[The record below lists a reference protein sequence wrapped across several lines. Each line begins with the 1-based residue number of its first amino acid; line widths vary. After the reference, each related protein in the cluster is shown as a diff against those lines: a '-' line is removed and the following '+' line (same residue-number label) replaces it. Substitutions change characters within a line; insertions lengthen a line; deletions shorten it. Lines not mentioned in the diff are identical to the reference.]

1 LESGANFAVPSA
13 ENTGAHMKEFSPF
26 RYDFQNK
33 CLWRS
38 SKFGADE
45 RVELTPKAFDVLGY
59 LINHPGRL
67 IGQDEFLDVLW
78 PKVHVQPEVLK
89 SHILAVRAALGDNP
103 KKPRFIETVRQR
115 GYRFVATVTEGRP
128 VDDAIAARSMFVRL
142 VGRER
147 LMSRLKEYLSNTVMG
162 QTTVVFVSG
171 EAGIGKTAFVEEFLA
186 EAVSGN
192 SGTSVARGQCVEA
205 FGEIEPWYPVLEAI
219 SRLCRGPASGETVQ
233 LLGTVA
239 PTWLV
244 QFPTLTTRQHREMLH
259 QEIIGATRGRMLREI
274 SEFIELIAAQTPTVL
289 LFEDIHWSDLSTLDL
304 ISTIARRRSHAKLL
318 LLATY
323 RPADADVA
331 GHPLPSVVQ
340 NLRLR
345 RLSVEL
351 ELEPLQLA
359 AVQRF
364 LNQSGSV
371 SEVPSGLARSIHRQ
385 SGGNPLFMLA
395 TIDNLVERGF
405 VRLTSDGWELNGPLD
420 KIDHVIAKTLGQA
433 IETQIR
439 RLSGDQQ
446 RVIEAGSL
454 TQVSF
459 CAAINAAAIN
469 MPPDSFE
476 DVCEELRQK
485 HRIIRRTSVCK
496 FPDGSVSH
504 RYEFGHAIYRQVCVA
519 RQSPIRFAHAN
530 SLVAARMETLFANNL
545 AEAAPELALLR
556 AAASDWKSAQRY
568 LRLALQTAMKRHAHR
583 EALAILEQALMF
595 SEHLSERERKEANIG
610 FIESRAEIYAAAHD
624 PLTSETYEQLA
635 REATDLGLIDVE
647 ARALLGLAYA
657 RSWFN
662 VEPSLEALGRA
673 LCLSHR
679 QSQPQMKARTQM
691 SSFAWRI
698 WISGWNE
705 HDVRCCEAVLASLSN
720 SSDLL
725 TVAWGMIEYSMLL
738 MISTRYREG
747 HDTIIANY
755 RTLIEGAESRPDINV
770 TRAIWMT
777 RLGIPWSLMFCGEFG
792 QALKEFDS
800 GIGMYVRNGNNYGA
814 RTLRIYRIWV
824 LYHCMDYPGV
834 LDACRRIADR
844 SESAIEI
851 EAGFDEPILPAEV
864 RLCSILT
871 GLAHAGLGNTDE
883 ALTCLHAVQEQMEGH
898 PVIFD
903 WYWRLS
909 VESGLAE
916 LWLAKGDLAR
926 ATLQAERALELALAT
941 DERTYQALAWDVRA
955 RVALRAA
962 DLASAEKVIEK
973 ALLIIQEY
981 ETPLADW
988 KVHTSACCVYDAVG
1002 DHSSARKHRRLAAE
1016 EKTSLANSLSQNDP
1030 LRHGFE
1036 PLLNP
1041 LDRQQN

>member
-1 LESGANFAVPSA
+1 
-13 ENTGAHMKEFSPF
+13 MKEFFPF
-26 RYDFQNK
+26 RYDVQNK

-38 SKFGADE
+38 RKSGADE
-45 RVELTPKAFDVLGY
+45 RVELKPKAFDLLGY

-67 IGQDEFLDVLW
+67 ISQDEFLDVLW
-78 PKVHVQPEVLK
+78 SNVHVQPEVLK
-89 SHILAVRAALGDNP
+89 SHILAVRVALDDSP
-103 KKPRFIETVRQR
+103 KKPRFIETIRQR
-115 GYRFVATVTEGRP
+115 GYRFIATVTESRP
-128 VDDAIAARSMFVRL
+128 VDDAIPASSTRVRL

-147 LMSRLKEYLSNTVMG
+147 LMSRLKGYFSNAVAG
-162 QTTVVFVSG
+162 QTMVVFVSG
-171 EAGIGKTAFVEEFLA
+171 EAGVGKTAFVDEFLA
-186 EAVSGN
+186 EAASSN

-219 SRLCRGPASGETVQ
+219 SRLCRGPVSGKTVQ

-244 QFPTLTTRQHREMLH
+244 QFPTLTTRQHRETLR

-274 SEFIELIAAQTPTVL
+274 SEFLELIAAQTPTLL

-304 ISTIARRRSHAKLL
+304 ISSIAHRRSHAKLM

-323 RPADADVA
+323 RPADAEVT
-331 GHPLPSVVQ
+331 GHPLSFVVQ
-340 NLRLR
+340 NLQLK
-345 RLSVEL
+345 RLSFEL
-351 ELEPLQLA
+351 ELEPLQLTD
-359 AVQRF
+359 VQSF
-364 LNQSGSV
+364 LNRSGSISGV
-371 SEVPSGLARSIHRQ
+371 SSGLARSIHSQ

-395 TIDNLVERGF
+395 TIDDLVERGF
-405 VRLTSDGWELNGPLD
+405 VRLTNDGWELNGPLG

-446 RVIEAGSL
+446 RVLEAGSL

-459 CAAINAAAIN
+459 CAAINAAAID
-469 MPPDSFE
+469 MPPDIFE

-485 HRIIRRTSVCK
+485 HRIIRRTGACS

-504 RYEFGHAIYRQVCVA
+504 RYEFGHAIYRQVSVA
-519 RQSPIRFAHAN
+519 RQPPIRFVRAN
-530 SLVAARMETLFANNL
+530 DLVATRMEALFANNL
-545 AEAAPELALLR
+545 AEAASELALLR
-556 AAASDWKSAQRY
+556 AAASDWKAALGY
-568 LRLALQTAMKRHAHR
+568 LRLALQTAMKRYAHR
-583 EALAILEQALMF
+583 EALAILEQASML
-595 SEHLSERERKEANIG
+595 SENLSERERKEANIG

-635 REATDLGLIDVE
+635 KEATDLGLIDVE

-662 VEPSLEALGRA
+662 VELSLEALERA
-673 LCLSHR
+673 LRLSLC

-691 SSFAWRI
+691 SSYAWRI

-705 HDVRCCEAVLASLSN
+705 HDVKCCESMLCSLSN

-725 TVAWGMIEYSMLL
+725 ARAWGMIEYSMML

-755 RTLIEGAESRPDINV
+755 RTLIECAEGRPDINI
-770 TRAIWMT
+770 TRAVWMT
-777 RLGIPWSLMFCGEFG
+777 RLGIPWSLMFRGEFG
-792 QALKEFDS
+792 QALKEFDA
-800 GIGMYVRNGNNYGA
+800 GIEMYVKNSNSYGA

-824 LYHCMDYPGV
+824 LHHCMDYPGV
-834 LDACRRIADR
+834 LEACRQIAGS
-844 SESAIEI
+844 SESAMDSET
-851 EAGFDEPILPAEV
+851 GFEELILPAEV

-871 GLAHAGLGNTDE
+871 GLAQAGLGNTDD
-883 ALTCLHAVQEQMEGH
+883 ALTCLHAVQKQMESH

-916 LWLAKGDLAR
+916 LWLAKGDFAR
-926 ATLQAERALELALAT
+926 AAAQAGRAVELALAT
-941 DERTYQALAWDVRA
+941 AERTYQALAWDVRA

-962 DLASAEKVIEK
+962 DPAMAQKAIEK
-973 ALLIIQEY
+973 ALLTIQEH
-981 ETPLADW
+981 ETPLANW
-988 KVHTSACCVYDAVG
+988 KVHTSASYVYEAIG
-1002 DHSSARKHRRLAAE
+1002 DRLSATKHSRLAAE
-1016 EKTSLANSLSQNDP
+1016 EKAGLANSLPRSDP
-1030 LRHGFE
+1030 LRDGFE
-1036 PLLNP
+1036 SLLDP
-1041 LDRQQN
+1041 LDSQRN

>member
-1 LESGANFAVPSA
+1 
-13 ENTGAHMKEFSPF
+13 MKEFSPF

-38 SKFGADE
+38 SKLGADE

-67 IGQDEFLDVLW
+67 ISQDEFLDVLW
-78 PKVHVQPEVLK
+78 PKVSVQPEVLK

-103 KKPRFIETVRQR
+103 KKPRFIETIRQR
-115 GYRFVATVTEGRP
+115 GYRFIASVTEGRP
-128 VDDAIAARSMFVRL
+128 VDDAIPARSTPVRL

-147 LMSRLKEYLSNTVMG
+147 LMSRLKGYFSNAVAG

-171 EAGIGKTAFVEEFLA
+171 EAGIGKTAFVDEFLA

-192 SGTSVARGQCVEA
+192 LGTSVARGQCVEA

-219 SRLCRGPASGETVQ
+219 SRLCRGPTSGETVQ

-259 QEIIGATRGRMLREI
+259 QEIIGTTRGRMLREI
-274 SEFIELIAAQTPTVL
+274 SEFLELIAAQTPTVL

-323 RPADADVA
+323 RPADAEAA

-340 NLRLR
+340 NLQLK
-345 RLSVEL
+345 RLSFEV
-351 ELEPLQLA
+351 ELEPLQLS
-359 AVQRF
+359 AVQSFINR
-364 LNQSGSV
+364 SGRS

-385 SGGNPLFMLA
+385 SGGNPLFMHA
-395 TIDNLVERGF
+395 TIDDLVERGF
-405 VRLTSDGWELNGPLD
+405 VRPTNDGWELNGPLD
-420 KIDHVIAKTLGQA
+420 KMDLVVAKTVGQA

-439 RLSGDQQ
+439 RLSADQQ
-446 RVIEAGSL
+446 RVLEAASL

-459 CAAINAAAIN
+459 CAAINAAAIG
-469 MPPDSFE
+469 MPPDVFE
-476 DVCEELRQK
+476 DVCEELRKK
-485 HRIIRRTSVCK
+485 HGIIRRISIYN

-504 RYEFGHAIYRQVCVA
+504 RYEFGHAIYRQICVA
-519 RQSPIRFAHAN
+519 RQSPIRFSHAN
-530 SLVAARMETLFANNL
+530 DLVAGRMEALFVGNL

-556 AAASDWKSAQRY
+556 AAASEWKAAQGY
-568 LRLALQTAMKRHAHR
+568 LRLALQTAMKRYAYR
-583 EALAILEQALMF
+583 EALAILDQALTL
-595 SEHLSERERKEANIG
+595 SENLSERERKEASVG
-610 FIESRAEIYAAAHD
+610 FIESRAEIYAVAHH

-635 REATDLGLIDVE
+635 KEATDLGLVDVE

-662 VEPSLEALGRA
+662 VELSLEALDRA
-673 LCLSHR
+673 LRLSRR
-679 QSQPQMKARTQM
+679 QSLPQMKTRTQM
-691 SSFAWRI
+691 SGSTWRI

-705 HDVRCCEAVLASLSN
+705 HDVRCCEAILGSLSK

-725 TVAWGMIEYSMLL
+725 TRAWGMIEYSMLL
-738 MISTRYREG
+738 MISTRYREA
-747 HDTIIANY
+747 HDMIIANY
-755 RTLIEGAESRPDINV
+755 QTLIECADSRPDVNI

-777 RLGIPWSLMFCGEFG
+777 RLGIPWSLMFRGEFG
-792 QALKEFDS
+792 RALKEFDS
-800 GIGMYVRNGNNYGA
+800 GIEMYVKNGNSYGA

-824 LYHCMDYPGV
+824 LHHCMDYPGV
-834 LDACRRIADR
+834 LDACRQIADS
-844 SESAIEI
+844 SESAMDSET
-851 EAGFDEPILPAEV
+851 GFEELILPAEV

-883 ALTCLHAVQEQMEGH
+883 ALTCLQAVQKQMESH

-916 LWLAKGDLAR
+916 LWLAKGDFAR
-926 ATLQAERALELALAT
+926 ATVQAGRAVEFARAT
-941 DERTYQALAWDVRA
+941 SERTYQALAWDVRA
-955 RVALRAA
+955 RVALQAA
-962 DLASAEKVIEK
+962 DLARAQEAIEK

-981 ETPLADW
+981 ETPLANW
-988 KVHTSACCVYDAVG
+988 KVHTSASYVYEAIG
-1002 DHSSARKHRRLAAE
+1002 DRRSATKHSRLAAE
-1016 EKTSLANSLSQNDP
+1016 GKTSLANSLPPSDP
-1030 LRHGFE
+1030 LRDGFE
-1036 PLLNP
+1036 SLLNP
-1041 LDRQQN
+1041 LDRQRN

>member
-1 LESGANFAVPSA
+1 
-13 ENTGAHMKEFSPF
+13 MKEFSPF

-38 SKFGADE
+38 RKFGADE

-67 IGQDEFLDVLW
+67 ISQDEFLDVLW
-78 PKVHVQPEVLK
+78 SNVHVQPEVLK
-89 SHILAVRAALGDNP
+89 SHILAVRAALDDNP

-115 GYRFVATVTEGRP
+115 GYRFIATVTEGHP
-128 VDDAIAARSMFVRL
+128 VDDAIPASSTRVRL

-147 LMSRLKEYLSNTVMG
+147 LMSRLKGYFSNAAAG

-171 EAGIGKTAFVEEFLA
+171 EAGIGKTAFVDEFLA
-186 EAVSGN
+186 EAVSSN

-244 QFPTLTTRQHREMLH
+244 QFPTLTTRQHRETLH

-274 SEFIELIAAQTPTVL
+274 SEFLELIAAQTPTIL

-304 ISTIARRRSHAKLL
+304 ISLIARRRSHAKLM

-323 RPADADVA
+323 RPVDAEVT
-331 GHPLPSVVQ
+331 GHPLAFVVQ
-340 NLRLR
+340 NLQLKRT
-345 RLSVEL
+345 SFEL
-351 ELEPLQLA
+351 ELEPLQLS
-359 AVQRF
+359 AVQSF
-364 LNQSGSV
+364 LNRSDRMSDA
-371 SEVPSGLARSIHRQ
+371 SCGLARSIYRQ

-395 TIDNLVERGF
+395 TIDDLVERGL
-405 VRLTSDGWELNGPLD
+405 VRSTNDGWEPNGPLD
-420 KIDHVIAKTLGQA
+420 KIDHVIAKTLGQV

-446 RVIEAGSL
+446 RVLEAGSL

-476 DVCEELRQK
+476 DICEELRQK
-485 HRIIRRTSVCK
+485 HRIIRRTGVYS

-504 RYEFGHAIYRQVCVA
+504 RYEFGHAIYRQVCVE

-530 SLVAARMETLFANNL
+530 DLVATRMETLFASNL
-545 AEAAPELALLR
+545 AEAASELALLR
-556 AAASDWKSAQRY
+556 AAASDWKAAQGY
-568 LRLALQTAMKRHAHR
+568 LRLALQTAMKRYAHR
-583 EALAILEQALMF
+583 EALAILEQALML
-595 SEHLSERERKEANIG
+595 SEKLSERERKEANIG

-635 REATDLGLIDVE
+635 KEATNLGLIDVE
-647 ARALLGLAYA
+647 ARAWLGLAYA

-662 VEPSLEALGRA
+662 VEQSLEALKRA
-673 LCLSHR
+673 LHLSLR
-679 QSQPQMKARTQM
+679 QSQPHMKARTQM
-691 SSFAWRI
+691 SSYTWRI

-705 HDVRCCEAVLASLSN
+705 HDVECCEAVLSSLSD

-725 TVAWGMIEYSMLL
+725 TLAWGMIEYSMLL

-755 RTLIEGAESRPDINV
+755 RTLIECAESRPEINI

-777 RLGIPWSLMFCGEFG
+777 RLGIPWSLMFRGEFG
-792 QALKEFDS
+792 QALREFDS
-800 GIGMYVRNGNNYGA
+800 GIEMCVKNGNGYGA
-814 RTLRIYRIWV
+814 RTLRIYRIGV
-824 LYHCMDYPGV
+824 LLHCMDYPGV
-834 LDACRRIADR
+834 LDACRRIAES
-844 SESAIEI
+844 SESATDS
-851 EAGFDEPILPAEV
+851 EAGFEEAILPAEV

-883 ALTCLHAVQEQMEGH
+883 ALTCLHAVQEQMDRH

-916 LWLAKGDLAR
+916 LWLAKGDFAR
-926 ATLQAERALELALAT
+926 AAVQAGRAVELALAT
-941 DERTYQALAWDVRA
+941 AERTFQALAWDVRA
-955 RVALRAA
+955 RVALRSAN
-962 DLASAEKVIEK
+962 LATAQEAIEK
-973 ALLIIQEY
+973 ALLTIQKY

-988 KVHTSACCVYDAVG
+988 KVHTSASCIYEAVG
-1002 DHSSARKHRRLAAE
+1002 DHLAATKHGRLAAE
-1016 EKTSLANSLSQNDP
+1016 GKTGLANSLPKNHP
-1030 LRHGFE
+1030 LRDGFE
-1036 PLLNP
+1036 SLLNP
-1041 LDRQQN
+1041 LDS

>member
-1 LESGANFAVPSA
+1 LVVLLA
-13 ENTGAHMKEFSPF
+13 EITGAHMKEFFPF

-33 CLWRS
+33 CLWRA
-38 SKFGADE
+38 SKCGADE
-45 RVELTPKAFDVLGY
+45 RVDLTPKAFDVLGY

-67 IGQDEFLDVLW
+67 ISQDEFLDVLW
-78 PKVHVQPEVLK
+78 SGVHVQPEVLK
-89 SHILAVRAALGDNP
+89 SHILAVRAALDDNP
-103 KKPRFIETVRQR
+103 KKPRFIETIRQR
-115 GYRFVATVTEGRP
+115 GYRFIATVTEGRS
-128 VDDAIAARSMFVRL
+128 VDDTIPASSTPVRL

-147 LMSRLKEYLSNTVMG
+147 LMSRLKGYFSNAVTG

-192 SGTSVARGQCVEA
+192 SGTSLARGQCVEA

-219 SRLCRGPASGETVQ
+219 SRLCRGPASGETVR
-233 LLGTVA
+233 LLGAVA

-244 QFPTLTTRQHREMLH
+244 QFPTLTTPQHREMLH
-259 QEIIGATRGRMLREI
+259 QEIVGATRGRMLREI
-274 SEFIELIAAQTPTVL
+274 SEFLELVAAQNPTIL

-304 ISTIARRRSHAKLL
+304 ISTIARRRSHSKLL

-323 RPADADVA
+323 RPADAEVT

-340 NLRLR
+340 NLQLK
-345 RLSVEL
+345 RLSFEL

-359 AVQRF
+359 EVQSL
-364 LNQSGSV
+364 LNQSGRI
-371 SEVPSGLARSIHRQ
+371 SEVPSELARSIHRQ

-395 TIDNLVERGF
+395 TIDDLVDRGF
-405 VRLTSDGWELNGPLD
+405 VRPTSEGWELNGPLD

-446 RVIEAGSL
+446 RVLEAGSL

-469 MPPDSFE
+469 MPPDCFE
-476 DVCEELRQK
+476 DVCEELRQR
-485 HRIIRRTSVCK
+485 HRIIRRTSAYS

-504 RYEFGHAIYRQVCVA
+504 RYEFGHAIYRRVCVA

-530 SLVAARMETLFANNL
+530 DLVAARMETLFASNL

-556 AAASDWKSAQRY
+556 AAASDWKAAQRY

-583 EALAILEQALMF
+583 EALAILEQALML
-595 SEHLSERERKEANIG
+595 SEHLSEWERKEANIG

-635 REATDLGLIDVE
+635 KEATDLGLIDVE
-647 ARALLGLAYA
+647 ARTLLGLAYA

-662 VEPSLEALGRA
+662 VELSLEALERA
-673 LCLSHR
+673 LRLSLR

-691 SSFAWRI
+691 SSYVWRI

-705 HDVRCCEAVLASLSN
+705 HDIKCCEAMLSSLSN

-725 TVAWGMIEYSMLL
+725 TLAWGMIEYSMLL

-755 RTLIEGAESRPDINV
+755 RILIECAESRPDINI

-777 RLGIPWSLMFCGEFG
+777 RLGIPWSLMFHGEFG

-800 GIGMYVRNGNNYGA
+800 GIEMFVKNGNSYGA
-814 RTLRIYRIWV
+814 RTLHLYRIWV
-824 LYHCMDYPGV
+824 LHHCMDYRGV
-834 LDACRRIADR
+834 LDACRQIAAS
-844 SESAIEI
+844 SESAMDSET
-851 EAGFDEPILPAEV
+851 GFGEMILPAEV

-871 GLAHAGLGNTDE
+871 GLALAGLGNTDE
-883 ALTCLHAVQEQMEGH
+883 ALTCLHAVQRQMESH

-916 LWLAKGDLAR
+916 LWLAKGDFAR
-926 ATLQAERALELALAT
+926 AAVQAGRAVELALAT
-941 DERTYQALAWDVRA
+941 AERTYQALAWDVQA

-962 DLASAEKVIEK
+962 DLATAQEAIER
-973 ALLIIQEY
+973 ALLTIQEY

-988 KVHTSACCVYDAVG
+988 KVHASASDVYEAIG
-1002 DHSSARKHRRLAAE
+1002 DQLSATKHSRLAAKG
-1016 EKTSLANSLSQNDP
+1016 KTRLANSLPQSDP
-1030 LRHGFE
+1030 LRDAFQSVIK
-1036 PLLNP
+1036 P
-1041 LDRQQN
+1041 LDRQRN

>member
-1 LESGANFAVPSA
+1 
-13 ENTGAHMKEFSPF
+13 MKEFFPF
-26 RYDFQNK
+26 RYDFHNK

-38 SKFGADE
+38 SKSGADE

-67 IGQDEFLDVLW
+67 ISQDEFLDVLW
-78 PKVHVQPEVLK
+78 SRVHVQPEVLK
-89 SHILAVRAALGDNP
+89 SHILAVRVALDDNP
-103 KKPRFIETVRQR
+103 KAPRFIETVRQR
-115 GYRFVATVTEGRP
+115 GYRFIATVTEGRP
-128 VDDAIAARSMFVRL
+128 VDDGIPVSSTPVRL

-147 LMSRLKEYLSNTVMG
+147 LMSRLKGYFSTAATG

-171 EAGIGKTAFVEEFLA
+171 EAGLGKSAFVDEFSA
-186 EAVSGN
+186 EAVSGH

-219 SRLCRGPASGETVQ
+219 SRLCRGPTSGETIQ

-274 SEFIELIAAQTPTVL
+274 SEFLELIAAQTPTLL
-289 LFEDIHWSDLSTLDL
+289 LFEDIHWSDPSTLDL
-304 ISTIARRRSHAKLL
+304 ISTIARRRSQAKLL

-323 RPADADVA
+323 RPADAEVT

-340 NLRLR
+340 NLQLK
-345 RLSVEL
+345 RLSFEL
-351 ELEPLQLA
+351 ELEPLQLS
-359 AVQRF
+359 AVQSF
-364 LNQSGSV
+364 LNRSGRI
-371 SEVPSGLARSIHRQ
+371 SEVSSGLARSIHSQ

-395 TIDNLVERGF
+395 TIDDLVERGL
-405 VRLTSDGWELNGPLD
+405 VRHTNDGWELDGPLD
-420 KIDHVIAKTLGQA
+420 AIDHVVAKTLGQA

-446 RVIEAGSL
+446 RVLEAGSL

-469 MPPDSFE
+469 MPSDLFE

-485 HRIIRRTSVCK
+485 HRIIRRTSVCN

-530 SLVAARMETLFANNL
+530 NLVAARMETLFANNL
-545 AEAAPELALLR
+545 AEIAPELALLR
-556 AAASDWKSAQRY
+556 AAASDWKAAQGY
-568 LRLALQTAMKRHAHR
+568 LRLALQTAMKRYAHR
-583 EALAILEQALMF
+583 EALAILEQALT
-595 SEHLSERERKEANIG
+595 LSKNLSDRERKEANIG

-635 REATDLGLIDVE
+635 KQATDLGLIDVE

-662 VEPSLEALGRA
+662 VEPSLEALERA
-673 LCLSHR
+673 LRLSLR
-679 QSQPQMKARTQM
+679 QSQPQMRARTQM
-691 SSFAWRI
+691 SSYTWRI

-705 HDVRCCEAVLASLSN
+705 HDVSCCEAALSGLSN

-725 TVAWGMIEYSMLL
+725 TRAWGMIEYSMLL
-738 MISTRYREG
+738 MISTRYRDA
-747 HDTIIANY
+747 HDMIIANY
-755 RTLIEGAESRPDINV
+755 RTLIEGAESRPDINI
-770 TRAIWMT
+770 TRAVWMT

-792 QALKEFDS
+792 QALNEFDS
-800 GIGMYVRNGNNYGA
+800 GIEMYVKNGNRYGA

-824 LYHCMDYPGV
+824 LHHCMDYAGV
-834 LDACRRIADR
+834 LDACRRIADC
-844 SESAIEI
+844 SESTVVSET
-851 EAGFDEPILPAEV
+851 GFKEVILPAEV
-864 RLCSILT
+864 RLSSILT
-871 GLAHAGLGNTDE
+871 GLAHAGLGSTDE
-883 ALTCLHAVQEQMEGH
+883 AVTCLHAVQGQMECQ

-909 VESGLAE
+909 VECGLAE
-916 LWLAKGDLAR
+916 LWLAKGDFTR
-926 ATLQAERALELALAT
+926 ATMQARQAVELALVT
-941 DERTYQALAWDVRA
+941 SERTYQALAWDVRA

-962 DLASAEKVIEK
+962 DLARGNEAIE
-973 ALLIIQEY
+973 
-981 ETPLADW
+981 
-988 KVHTSACCVYDAVG
+988 
-1002 DHSSARKHRRLAAE
+1002 
-1016 EKTSLANSLSQNDP
+1016 
-1030 LRHGFE
+1030 
-1036 PLLNP
+1036 
-1041 LDRQQN
+1041 